1 MRIFWDT
8 LRMIVFHMHKAQ
20 HKPGRHQ
27 PTDTHAGLESAQVL
41 NLLLSNPSKKVRVTF
56 SAWLGYG
63 TQLFDQT
70 AV

>member
-1 MRIFWDT
+1 
-8 LRMIVFHMHKAQ
+8 MHKAQ

-27 PTDTHAGLESAQVL
+27 PTDTDAGLESAQVL

-70 AV
+70 EV